1 MRPQKGLPRHPLPPK
16 AGGIEPVLEQNPL
29 DRIAPDLVAEIVERT
44 SNSGVAPARI
54 IASHLDDEPLDLNR
68 RLGTPGPTRLAAI
81 VFPGNQTPIPAKQGV
96 WRDQSADLEEP
107 SAADRLGPDREATAL
122 AIGQEQASI
131 TELLAEHPVLRLQV
145 FDDVLLG
152 AIDPSREDQDQK
164 LKLESAHP
172 RERTPGSESD
182 AGPKAAAAPAF
193 RTLESFTFRIGRL
206 LAHYEE

>member
-1 MRPQKGLPRHPLPPK
+1 MRKTREADVYRFVARFKVGGRERLPLVLGESPGFEFPVVCQK
-16 AGGIEPVLEQNPL
+16 
-29 DRIAPDLVAEIVERT
+29 
-44 SNSGVAPARI
+44 S
-54 IASHLDDEPLDLNR
+54 
-68 RLGTPGPTRLAAI
+68 
-81 VFPGNQTPIPAKQGV
+81 
-96 WRDQSADLEEP
+96 
-107 SAADRLGPDREATAL
+107 ADRLGPDREATAL

-152 AIDPSREDQDQK
+152 AIDPSRDDQDQK

-182 AGPKAAAAPAF
+182 AGPKAATAPAF

-206 LAHYEE
+206 LAHYEVFDHLLTSTQDDARGDKLG